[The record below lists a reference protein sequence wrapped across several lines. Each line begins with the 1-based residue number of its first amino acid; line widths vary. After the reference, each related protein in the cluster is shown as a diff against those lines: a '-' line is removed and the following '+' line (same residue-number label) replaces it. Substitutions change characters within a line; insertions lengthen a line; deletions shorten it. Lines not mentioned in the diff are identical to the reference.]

1 MDERQGNWSALRELR
16 ANRPHKAD
24 QPSDRAQVFGAA
36 MHQFEELMRAAESV
50 DFAARP
56 LPLFYA
62 ISQAGRAITA
72 ARGEEPW
79 ELSGHGLK
87 HTIKQTLLQS
97 LVKPES
103 GTKDSFSRVCEATG
117 NGHLTGPVELG
128 GLWASL
134 PELFTVDLPEE
145 AWRRPLRVI
154 PKEVPIEWLALERD
168 IFSATIAA
176 LPNRVLEGLEG
187 HALGKALADELAWYP
202 QSEGWE
208 LRPGP
213 GAVRLVRNEGYGW
226 DAYVRWPVESPGE
239 RALVEA
245 RHAPEYRGPQDRW
258 LRPVLNESGDRLSP
272 LMTWWALLYGLSR
285 LARYHP
291 GPWTQSLDVDACQLA
306 VPLEVALDE
315 ALESVPRLVLTAL
328 RE

>member
-1 MDERQGNWSALRELR
+1 
-16 ANRPHKAD
+16 
-24 QPSDRAQVFGAA
+24 

-50 DFAARP
+50 DYAARP

-72 ARGEEPW
+72 AHAEEPW

-87 HTIKQTLLQS
+87 HTNEQTPLRS
-97 LVKPES
+97 LVRPDP
-103 GTKDSFSRVCEATG
+103 GPKDAFSRVCQATG
-117 NGHLTGPVELG
+117 DGHLLGAVELG

-145 AWRRPLRVI
+145 TWRRPLRVI
-154 PKEVPIEWLALERD
+154 PKKVSPELVILEQR
-168 IFSATIAA
+168 IFSATIAG

-187 HALGKALADELAWYP
+187 EAEHRALVDELAWYP

-213 GAVRLVRNEGYGW
+213 GALRLMRNDEYGW
-226 DAYVRWPVESPGE
+226 DADVRWPVESPGE
-239 RALVEA
+239 RVLIETL
-245 RHAPEYRGPQDRW
+245 RAPEYRGPQDRW
-258 LRPVLNESGDRLSP
+258 FRPMLNERGDRLSP
-272 LMTWWALLYGLSR
+272 LMTWWTLLYGLSM

-291 GPWTQSLDVDACQLA
+291 APWTSSLDIDASQLA

-315 ALESVPRLVLTAL
+315 ALESVPRLILSAL
-328 RE
+328 RG